1 MLRAIFLLCLPFA
14 SFIALSQSIQ
24 EGLVADSSPSADSLH
39 LITDFVSVV
48 RDNNRVQL
56 TWKVADTLVVS
67 PFFSVERSPNGK
79 DFEMVAVVK
88 LSILNNQYEWLDESP
103 SKGRNVYRVRYTS
116 KKGDLFYSSI
126 VSVQIDGQAFYKFY
140 PNPVD
145 NILIIRSDAPID
157 VQITDATGK
166 LRINQSRVTGL
177 QTINVSTLEK
187 GVYLLRITNKLNNSI
202 SQDKLIK
209 N

>member
-1 MLRAIFLLCLPFA
+1 MLRAILLLWLHFT
-14 SFIALSQSIQ
+14 SFIALSQSMQ
-24 EGLVADSSPSADSLH
+24 EDLRFNSAANTDTFN

-56 TWKVADTLVVS
+56 VWKVADSLIS
-67 PFFSVERSPNGK
+67 PFFSLERSSNGK
-79 DFEMVAVVK
+79 DFEVVAVVK

-103 SKGRNVYRVRYTS
+103 LKGRNLYRVRYTG
-116 KKGDLFYSSI
+116 KNGDLFYSSP
-126 VSVQIDGQAFYKFY
+126 VSVQIDGQPVYKFY

-145 NILIIRSDAPID
+145 NILIIRSDVPVD

-166 LRINQSRVTGL
+166 VRISQSRVNGL
-177 QTINVSTLEK
+177 QTINVSGLEK
-187 GVYLLRITNKLNNSI
+187 GIYLLRVTNKLNNGI